1 MKHFLIKNHVIIVW
15 NFIIRNGNSYDKVMV
30 KEINFDSSFSSCSF
44 HIFINLIFF
53 NMKLWVH
60 YNKLLGPPISVKFHF
75 MYMVG
80 KLQSKTDE
88 PWSSFF
94 SSYLWELWNTL
105 KWNYKFNLLLQW
117 KMDIVQKSKRNE
129 LACKMLYHVNAKR
142 RRLKYM
148 HFIFYLNDI
157 LANKLL
163 KTLWPFKTSIIID
176 QIVKLNQNKS
186 TKWKYVN
193 SLNENL
199 LFIKI
204 N

>member
-1 MKHFLIKNHVIIVW
+1 
-15 NFIIRNGNSYDKVMV
+15 
-30 KEINFDSSFSSCSF
+30 
-44 HIFINLIFF
+44 
-53 NMKLWVH
+53 
-60 YNKLLGPPISVKFHF
+60 
-75 MYMVG
+75 
-80 KLQSKTDE
+80 
-88 PWSSFF
+88 
-94 SSYLWELWNTL
+94 
-105 KWNYKFNLLLQW
+105 
-117 KMDIVQKSKRNE
+117 MDIVQKSKRNE

-142 RRLKYM
+142 KRLKYM
-148 HFIFYLNDI
+148 NFIFYLNDI